1 MIVRRARVADVLDA
15 AWTIAAVVEEDVLG
29 TQPPV
34 DLEARAER
42 LRELIA
48 RGDPAGLWV
57 LEDGKDRQVGHIAV
71 EETVSGVLTFGM
83 AILPEARG
91 QGGGRALVG
100 AAQTHARAIG
110 AHKIS
115 IEVWIDNT
123 AAISLYASAGFDVE
137 GLRRDHYRRNHGRL
151 RSTLIMAWRVSPIKE
166 DPTVAGN

>member
-1 MIVRRARVADVLDA
+1 M
-15 AWTIAAVVEEDVLG
+15 
-29 TQPPV
+29 
-34 DLEARAER
+34 
-42 LRELIA
+42 
-48 RGDPAGLWV
+48 V
-57 LEDGKDRQVGHIAV
+57 LEDGKGRQVGHIAV

-123 AAISLYASAGFDVE
+123 AAISLSMPPPGSRSKGFDAITTAERTVASAA
-137 GLRRDHYRRNHGRL
+137 R
-151 RSTLIMAWRVSPIKE
+151 
-166 DPTVAGN
+166 